1 MLPTSPRL
9 GARATVGGC
18 HREVTLTTQ
27 GDSLEGRKERILPPP
42 AQDTPLL
49 PSRPGLWRLCR
60 MGWASLGC
68 FVSTQRIRNEHMAT
82 FPPQRTG
89 KRGLEMELR
98 DTRLE
103 GRVLSSTPVP
113 PLGHRVED
121 HKTLSSKTPSVV
133 GEAGMKT
140 TQQSASQAGQGVENE
155 EASFL
160 GEKRPEGSH
169 VDVQQ

>member
-1 MLPTSPRL
+1 
-9 GARATVGGC
+9 
-18 HREVTLTTQ
+18 
-27 GDSLEGRKERILPPP
+27 
-42 AQDTPLL
+42 
-49 PSRPGLWRLCR
+49 
-60 MGWASLGC
+60 
-68 FVSTQRIRNEHMAT
+68 
-82 FPPQRTG
+82 
-89 KRGLEMELR
+89 MELR

-103 GRVLSSTPVP
+103 GHVLSSTPVP

-133 GEAGMKT
+133 GEAGMRT

-160 GEKRPEGSH
+160 EEKHPEGFH